1 MEVKAWTFKDG
12 MLAPQCAGLIHSD
25 FEKKFIKADI
35 ISYENYI
42 QYNGEQGARNAG
54 KIRSEG
60 KNYIMQ
66 DGDICHFKFGK

>member
-1 MEVKAWTFKDG
+1 
-12 MLAPQCAGLIHSD
+12 
-25 FEKKFIKADI
+25 
-35 ISYENYI
+35 
-42 QYNGEQGARNAG
+42 NGEQGARNAG

>member
-1 MEVKAWTFKDG
+1 MEC
-12 MLAPQCAGLIHSD
+12 LAPQCAGLIHSD

-66 DGDICHFKFGK
+66 DRWYMSLQVW